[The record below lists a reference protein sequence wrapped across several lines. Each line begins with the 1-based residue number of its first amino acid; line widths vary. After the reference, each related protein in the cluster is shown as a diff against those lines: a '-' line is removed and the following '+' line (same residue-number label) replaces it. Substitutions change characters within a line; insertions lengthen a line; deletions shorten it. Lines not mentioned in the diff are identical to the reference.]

1 MLCLALG
8 KRQKID
14 HELHFSCIY
23 SVRCDFRS
31 ADAGVVSCS
40 VTYSVAWRRQGRP
53 IRRRVERLL
62 DFSSDDPGE
71 EWKSKCQLPLPAN

>member
-1 MLCLALG
+1 MLCSALA

-14 HELHFSCIY
+14 NELHFSCIY
-23 SVRCDFRS
+23 SVRCDCCS
-31 ADAGVVSCS
+31 PDAAVVSCS
-40 VTYSVAWRRQGRP
+40 VTYSVAWRRQGCP

-71 EWKSKCQLPLPAN
+71 